1 MWGDHQIISISRWC
15 RKKSQRGSCSIESE
29 CNSSVVTYI
38 LYDEMMSWLDSFSI
52 NFLLVIYM
60 DVYCQM
66 ISRFRIVMIQNSEW
80 CAVVEY
86 DDVKMIV

>member
-1 MWGDHQIISISRWC
+1 M
-15 RKKSQRGSCSIESE
+15 
-29 CNSSVVTYI
+29 VTYI
-38 LYDEMMSWLDSFSI
+38 LYDEMMSRLDSFSI

-80 CAVVEY
+80 CVVVKY

>member
-1 MWGDHQIISISRWC
+1 M
-15 RKKSQRGSCSIESE
+15 
-29 CNSSVVTYI
+29 VTYI

-80 CAVVEY
+80 CVVVEY
-86 DDVKMIV
+86 DDVKMVV

>member
-1 MWGDHQIISISRWC
+1 
-15 RKKSQRGSCSIESE
+15 
-29 CNSSVVTYI
+29 
-38 LYDEMMSWLDSFSI
+38 MMSRLDSFSI

-80 CAVVEY
+80 CVVVEY

>member
-1 MWGDHQIISISRWC
+1 M
-15 RKKSQRGSCSIESE
+15 
-29 CNSSVVTYI
+29 VTYI
-38 LYDEMMSWLDSFSI
+38 LYDEMMSRLDSFSI

-80 CAVVEY
+80 CVVVEY

>member
-1 MWGDHQIISISRWC
+1 M
-15 RKKSQRGSCSIESE
+15 
-29 CNSSVVTYI
+29 VTYI
-38 LYDEMMSWLDSFSI
+38 LYDEMMSRLDSFSI
-52 NFLLVIYM
+52 NFLLLIYM

-80 CAVVEY
+80 CVAVEY